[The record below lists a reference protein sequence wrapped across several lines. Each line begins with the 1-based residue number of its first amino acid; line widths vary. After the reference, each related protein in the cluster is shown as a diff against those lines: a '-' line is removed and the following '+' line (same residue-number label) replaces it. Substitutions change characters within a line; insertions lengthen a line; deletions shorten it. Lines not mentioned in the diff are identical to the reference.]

1 MSEKEKKT
9 RLDKR
14 QYLEE
19 AKKAVALLDQE
30 IEKGSL
36 ADLGNRGMLLADVI
50 GELRGFL
57 AHMEKT
63 GTLLERA
70 VWLVNMFDQAD
81 TGGTIMNK
89 PNGAELRKA
98 VEKLR
103 TALNQ
108 NGKRTFL
115 DSQQIKEALKERAA
129 LSRQASRRKTRGHS
143 EFLKIQAEVAKRN
156 KDRSPTVTL

>member
-1 MSEKEKKT
+1 MSEKERIT

-14 QYLEE
+14 LYLEE
-19 AKKAVALLDQE
+19 AKETVALLDQE
-30 IEKGSL
+30 IESGSL

-57 AHMEKT
+57 AHQEKT

-81 TGGTIMNK
+81 TGGAIMSK

-108 NGKRTFL
+108 NGKRTYL

-129 LSRQASRRKTRGHS
+129 LSRQADRRKKHDKTD
-143 EFLKIQAEVAKRN
+143 FLRTQELATKRN
-156 KDRSPTVTL
+156 KDTQTTTTL

>member
-1 MSEKEKKT
+1 MRKKERESLVKE
-9 RLDKR
+9 
-14 QYLEE
+14 QYLKE
-19 AKKAVALLDQE
+19 AKKAVTLLNQE
-30 IEKGSL
+30 IENVSF

-70 VWLVNMFDQAD
+70 VWLVNMFDQTD
-81 TGGTIMNK
+81 TGNAVMNK
-89 PNGAELRKA
+89 PNGAKLRKA

-108 NGKRTFL
+108 NGKITIL
-115 DSQQIKEALKERAA
+115 DSQQIQEILKDRAEP
-129 LSRQASRRKTRGHS
+129 ASRKKTRDH
-143 EFLKIQAEVAKRN
+143 
-156 KDRSPTVTL
+156 P